1 MGVSRELIGD
11 VWLGTGG
18 RRLSLTDLRGRVV
31 LLDFWTLCCVNCH
44 HVLAELRPI
53 EAKYADVLTVV
64 GVHSPKFEHEKDPAA
79 VQAAMQRHDITHA
92 VLNDPAMSTWQAYG
106 VRAWP
111 TLVLLDTQGEVV
123 AEFSGEGH
131 AHAIDA
137 RIAELVEEAE
147 RSGTLRRGQDVFV
160 APTDPSTPY
169 RQPGKALVLR
179 DGRLVVSESGGH
191 RLAVCD
197 VDTPNEPLFYVGTG
211 ERGLAD
217 GPDPRFNEPYGL
229 TQLPADVA
237 SQVGYDVV
245 IADTANHALRGW
257 RLSDNSVVTVAGT
270 SEQWMRGDATDGV
283 ATQVPLSS
291 PWDVTWHHSA
301 VLIAMAGDHRIWRF
315 DPVRGSV
322 EVVAGTTN
330 EGLVDGPLSQAWFAQ
345 TSGIASVGDVV
356 WCLDAETSA
365 LREMSHDSIN
375 THVGR
380 GLFDFGHV
388 DGNARDAL
396 LQHPLGLDITTDGR
410 ILIADSYNNSV
421 RVYQPTTGQV
431 ETLLRDLAEPSD
443 VAIDPSG
450 ESVFVVE
457 ASAGRVSRHPLAASS
472 VVTGDAL
479 RTMRPA
485 LEVGSGEVDVVVVFE
500 PPPGE
505 KRDDRYG
512 PATQLVVSA
521 SPPELLLSGAGTD
534 TDLTRRVVINP
545 DVADGVLHVS
555 ARGASCDVPS
565 DEQPYPACRI
575 HQQDWGVPVKIT
587 PNGETTVVLPLAT

>member
-1 MGVSRELIGD
+1 MSKELIGD
-11 VWLGTGG
+11 IWLGTGG
-18 RRLSLTDLRGRVV
+18 RRLSLTDLRGRIV

-64 GVHSPKFEHEKDPAA
+64 GVHSPKFEHEKEPSA
-79 VQAAMQRHDITHA
+79 VQAAMQRHDIAHP

-111 TLVLLDTQGEVV
+111 TLILLDTQGEVV

-137 RIAELVEEAE
+137 RIAELIEEAE
-147 RSGTLRRGQDVFV
+147 RNGTLRRGEDVFV
-160 APTDPSTPY
+160 APADPGTPY

-197 VDTPNEPLFYVGTG
+197 AGTPNEPLFYVGAG
-211 ERGLAD
+211 ERGLID
-217 GPDPRFNEPYGL
+217 GPEPRFNEPYGM
-229 TQLPADVA
+229 TQLPAHVA
-237 SQVGYDVV
+237 SQVGYDVL

-270 SEQWMRGDATDGV
+270 SAQWMRGDATAGE
-283 ATQVPLSS
+283 AAQVPLSS
-291 PWDVTWHHSA
+291 PWDVTWHEDA

-315 DPVRGSV
+315 DPLTGSV

-330 EGLVDGPLSQAWFAQ
+330 EGLVDGPLAQAWFAQ
-345 TSGIASVGDVV
+345 TSGITSIGDVV

-365 LREMSHDSIN
+365 LREMSHDSIT
-375 THVGR
+375 THIGR

-388 DGNARDAL
+388 DGHAHDAL
-396 LQHPLGLDITTDGR
+396 LQHPLGLDITADGR
-410 ILIADSYNNSV
+410 VLIADSYNNSV
-421 RVYQPTTGQV
+421 RVYNPTTGQV

-443 VAIDPSG
+443 VVIDPSG

-457 ASAGRVSRHPLAASS
+457 ASAGRVTCHPLAASS
-472 VVTGDAL
+472 VVTGDVMH
-479 RTMRPA
+479 TIRPA
-485 LEVGSGEVDVVVVFE
+485 LEIGPGAVDVVVVFE
-500 PPPGE
+500 PPAGE

-521 SPPELLLSGAGTD
+521 SPTELLLSGAGTD
-534 TDLTRRVVINP
+534 TDLTRRVEINP
-545 DVADGVLHVS
+545 DIPGGVLHVS
-555 ARGASCDVPS
+555 ARGASCDIPS
-565 DEQPYPACRI
+565 DEQPFPACRI
-575 HQQDWGVPVKIT
+575 HQQDWGIPVRIT
-587 PNGETTVVLPLAT
+587 TTGETAVVLPLAT